1 MKGGVHAE
9 VGVGRRLKRRCG
21 VFEMTAFGRVPKT
34 KAAEHGNEEIKI
46 RSHRFTQES

>member
-9 VGVGRRLKRRCG
+9 VGVGCRLKRRRG

-34 KAAEHGNEEIKI
+34 KTAEHGNGGN
-46 RSHRFTQES
+46 